1 MADEVARDLC
11 ETADVADNKQ
21 DDAGRPSKA
30 PPPPPPSRRVAVP
43 SEQVWGKPKAPPLR
57 KAADSVDIEMDEDDG
72 AEDTDVFARDDLLL
86 APSAFDPGAPV
97 VRDAEPAAE
106 LPRPSRPPLPRPP
119 PPRSREA
126 GPISST
132 SQPDRRGPA
141 TVRERQITTGEIDAF
156 AGPQEDASG
165 ELTALEDS
173 STPGAASAP
182 VPPTVDENRH
192 VIEEYPVDSTT
203 AETLSALQTK
213 LRRASV
219 APVAEVR
226 APSEV
231 PPSRTQLFERP
242 EEPDFEATRMLVNAA
257 ATEPPPDDAEP
268 TLHPVG
274 DEAERAIEAA
284 AAAEAYDDEVEEAL
298 DDDDL
303 ERETD
308 QALPDDEGAGEG
320 MFAEAIEAEA
330 DLEVVEPFDAS
341 RADALRADGQWS
353 ALFSLYSTHAQLA
366 AEPEERAR
374 LHLEAGMVAEGE
386 LADLDGAFSEYFA
399 SVLAAPSRDEAQEGL
414 ERVAHALGGQAQGR
428 WHEATRKLQAAA
440 DRTKTP
446 GERGAYLALLA
457 RWHVFEL
464 KRRDV
469 ATEFFA
475 HLQKADPAHPFMLE
489 RRANEARAAGDL
501 LGQKKNLLLALER
514 ATRKDDRK
522 RLLLALAEL
531 HEGPLDQKK
540 TAEGYYRTALDENP
554 DLADAMKG
562 LERLARAR
570 GDGAQVVV
578 MLEREVELATDDRK
592 RLDLRVKLAEE
603 YEKLGDPA
611 RAVAT
616 VEPCLG
622 VESHRN
628 KAWVLVERAK
638 GRLGDHEG
646 VAQAML
652 ARAAFTQSVKAKTE
666 LMVNAATLLENQVGD
681 PDAALDAWRMVTIA
695 DEKNRRAFVELRRIA
710 TGLGRVAD
718 AVAWGIRVAELTKDK
733 REAAALHV
741 ELGEVLLH
749 DEGDALGAK
758 LQFEKAA
765 DLDKKSVRA
774 LEALEQLARSAGDRG
789 RADALF
795 LRRAQATESPERAAE
810 LLVAVADERRDR
822 GDVAGFVEALTEA
835 HRRDPHNL
843 AAVDALLDHYVDRGQ
858 FREAYPLC
866 EQAIVAAD
874 RARDAQTGLR
884 RRRLLTRASA
894 SLGELERAL
903 DAALA
908 AFHFAPTD
916 NGARDDLLEVATR
929 VDPQSLERARGE
941 LGRIAEMARTLS
953 PAALLRLAKSLQLA
967 GDPERARAVLD
978 RLLHQAPDDVEALE
992 MLERIFFEA
1001 RDWKEAARTKM
1012 HLARVMGSAE
1022 DRFVKLTQAGDIWA
1036 RRENDL
1042 RAAISAF
1049 EEARRIKQ
1057 NDPWLRETLTWAYE
1071 EAGDWQKLARMLRD
1085 DADANQGEARLQSL
1099 NELSNVIESKLRDT
1113 PALTQVL
1120 EEILDMDGAR
1130 LDAFERL
1137 VRALTEAR
1145 EWGDLERAYRKML
1158 ARAKGRTEPKL
1169 MLALWKQLGLIYRDR
1184 LRDNE
1189 SALQAFAAARNLD
1202 PKDAEVRRMQLELA
1216 VLLGRHAETIALTRD
1231 AVRSDPL
1238 VPSYYVTLHELF
1250 LREQAF
1256 DKAWNA
1262 LDVLAQ
1268 LAELSGEHATY
1279 YADYP
1284 PYPPATVPGT
1294 LTEDAW
1300 RSHLLHPEL
1309 DATLTTLFRHLCPA
1323 ALRADG
1329 RMDGEPIA
1337 LTAHHS
1343 QIADYVHACV
1353 ADGAEILGLA
1363 PPALYAGQ
1371 LPRAFTP
1378 RMLPAGSVTV
1388 SPGPLSATGDALLFE
1403 VGLMLA
1409 TQRPELA
1416 ALAFFPTLK
1425 ELSTLLARAAQ
1436 KDAQLFAAMTPEAQ
1450 GEVRRIL
1457 DEAARVGSKLDV
1469 RRWLFL
1475 AHASCARAALL
1486 LCGTANGGAIWYSQQ
1501 IDDGQATEK
1510 LGELYAFA
1518 VSDEYAELRLA
1529 IGVAV
1534 GA

>member
-1 MADEVARDLC
+1 MSDEVAANLC

-30 PPPPPPSRRVAVP
+30 PPPPAPRPPAPPSRRVAVP
-43 SEQVWGKPKAPPLR
+43 PEQVWGKPKAPPLR

-72 AEDTDVFARDDLLL
+72 GEDTDVFAREDLLV
-86 APSAFDPGAPV
+86 APHAFDP
-97 VRDAEPAAE
+97 AEPARGAGVPSE
-106 LPRPSRPPLPRPP
+106 LPRPSRPPLP
-119 PPRSREA
+119 PPRSRDHV
-126 GPISST
+126 PISSAA
-132 SQPDRRGPA
+132 QPA

-165 ELTALEDS
+165 ELSTLEDS
-173 STPGAASAP
+173 RSPAAPSAA
-182 VPPTVDENRH
+182 VPPTIDENRH

-203 AETLSALQTK
+203 AETLSALQGNV
-213 LRRASV
+213 RRASV
-219 APVAEVR
+219 APAAEHP
-226 APSEV
+226 PSEV
-231 PPSRTQLFERP
+231 PPSRTQVFERP
-242 EEPDFEATRMLVNAA
+242 EHLESPLAPAPEVDFEATRMLVNAVP
-257 ATEPPPDDAEP
+257 TQLREDAEP
-268 TLHPVG
+268 TLPPIA
-274 DEAERAIEAA
+274 AELEEEP
-284 AAAEAYDDEVEEAL
+284 EAYDDDLEEAL
-298 DDDDL
+298 EDD
-303 ERETD
+303 EPARETD
-308 QALPDDEGAGEG
+308 QALPEESL
-320 MFAEAIEAEA
+320 AEAMEVEA
-330 DLEVVEPFDAS
+330 DLEVVEPFDPA
-341 RADALRADGQWS
+341 RADALRAAGEWG
-353 ALFSLYSTHAQLA
+353 ALFSLYATHASLA
-366 AEPEERAR
+366 TEPEERAQ
-374 LHLEAGMVAEGE
+374 LHLEAAMVAEGE

-399 SVLAAPSRDEAQEGL
+399 SVLAAPNRDEAQEGL
-414 ERVAHALGGQAQGR
+414 ERVAHALGGHAQGR
-428 WHEATRKLQAAA
+428 WQDATRKLQAAA
-440 DRTKTP
+440 ERTKTP

-501 LGQKKNLLLALER
+501 IGQKKNLLLALER
-514 ATRKDDRK
+514 ATRRDDRK

-578 MLEREVELATDDRK
+578 MLEREVELATDERK

-681 PDAALDAWRMVTIA
+681 TDAALDAWRMVTIA
-695 DEKNRRAFVELRRIA
+695 DDKNRRAFVELRRIA

-774 LEALEQLARSAGDRG
+774 LEALEQLARSAGDDQ
-789 RADALF
+789 RADSLF
-795 LRRAQATESPERAAE
+795 HRRAQATESPERAAE

-822 GDVAGFVEALTEA
+822 GDLPGFVEALTEA

-866 EQAIVAAD
+866 EQAVIAAD
-874 RARDAQTGLR
+874 RSRDAQTGLR
-884 RRRLLTRASA
+884 RRRLLTRISA

-916 NGARDDLLEVATR
+916 NGTRDDLLEVTTR
-929 VDPQSLERARGE
+929 VDPESLGRARGE

-953 PAALLRLAKSLQLA
+953 PAALLRLAKSLQLS

-992 MLERIFFEA
+992 MLERIFFDA

-1099 NELSNVIESKLRDT
+1099 SELANVVEGKLRDT

-1120 EEILDMDGAR
+1120 EEILDMDGSR

-1158 ARAKGRTEPKL
+1158 ARARDRAEPKL
-1169 MLALWKQLGLIYRDR
+1169 TLELWKQLGLIYRDR

-1231 AVRSDPL
+1231 AVRSEPL

-1268 LAELSGEHATY
+1268 LAELSGEHAAY

-1337 LTAHHS
+1337 FSAHHS

-1409 TQRPELA
+1409 TQRPELS

-1436 KDAQLFAAMTPEAQ
+1436 KDAQLFGAMTPEAQ

-1457 DEAARVGSKLDV
+1457 DEAARIGSKLDV

-1501 IDDGQATEK
+1501 VDDGQATEK